1 MTLAAILLGKK
12 IYRLKPAE
20 SLKYATLALLF
31 VNISVG
37 GTLTHFAAPP
47 IVMVAGK
54 WDWGMGHMLLHFGW
68 KAVLGIIL
76 ANLLYFYL
84 FRREFRR
91 LAEVQRLNEAYETH
105 VPTSWEDRQ
114 DTIPVW
120 VYAVSVLFLAWTV
133 YFAHHPAIFIGG
145 FLFFLGFTM
154 ATPQYQNAFSI
165 KVPLLVAFF
174 LAGLLILGGVQGWW
188 MQPVLEGLAQL
199 GSSITMGLAAILT
212 AFNDNASVTFLAG
225 TVPDLPE
232 NIRYAIVAGAV
243 TGGGLTVIA
252 NAPNPAGQA
261 ILGKY
266 FRGISAMRLFFWA
279 LLPTVLLFLIFN
291 LIC

>member
-1 MTLAAILLGKK
+1 
-12 IYRLKPAE
+12 
-20 SLKYATLALLF
+20 
-31 VNISVG
+31 
-37 GTLTHFAAPP
+37 
-47 IVMVAGK
+47 
-54 WDWGMGHMLLHFGW
+54 MGHMLLHFGW